1 MDLTRFVEERRPD
14 WERLDHLAKQAGQTL
29 GRLGKVDLRELGALY
44 RQASSDLA
52 RVQAVR
58 AEPELVEYLNNL
70 VVRAH
75 GIIYQPEP
83 ARLKALTTF
92 FAREFPTLVRQEWR
106 PILLALFVDVLPALW
121 CLLMAALDPSFIDA
135 VAPPGL
141 RERLDNGELWV
152 YRINPIKP
160 LASSA
165 ILTNNIT
172 VTFTFFALGIVFG
185 VGTLWGLAYNGIH
198 FGSIAVLVNQTR
210 MAREFWAFVL
220 PHGVLEI
227 PAIYIGGGAGFIL
240 GAALL
245 FPGDL
250 SRKDALVVRGRV
262 AVKLVLGCVPLLI
275 IAGIIEAFFSPLP
288 PSSMPIGA
296 KFLVG
301 AALFSLLL
309 LYLLLGGRTPVK
321 SITKEPGQEGSTR
334 S

>member
-1 MDLTRFVEERRPD
+1 MDLTQFVQEHRSD
-14 WERLDHLAKQAGQTL
+14 WERLDRLVKQAGRAL

-52 RVQAVR
+52 RAQAAR
-58 AEPELVEYLNNL
+58 ADAELVGYLNDL

-75 GIIYQPEP
+75 GVIYRPEQT
-83 ARLKALTTF
+83 RLKALGAF
-92 FAREFPTLVRQEWR
+92 FGREFPALVRQEWR
-106 PILLALFVDVLPALW
+106 PILLALLADVLPALW
-121 CLLMAALDPSFIDA
+121 CVLMANLDPGFIQA
-135 VAPPGL
+135 VSPPGL
-141 RERLDNGELWV
+141 REHLDSGELWV

-160 LASSA
+160 LASSF
-165 ILTNNIT
+165 IMTNNIA
-172 VTFTFFALGIVFG
+172 VTFTFFALGIAFG
-185 VGTLWGLAYNGIH
+185 AGTLWGLVYNGIH

-210 MAREFWAFVL
+210 MAPEFWGFLV

-250 SRKDALVVRGRV
+250 TRKDALVVRGRV
-262 AVKLVLGCVPLLI
+262 AVKLVLGCVPILV

-288 PSSMPIGA
+288 PGSMPIGA

-301 AALFSLLL
+301 AALFALLL
-309 LYLLLGGRTPVK
+309 LYLLLAGRAPDERMTNV
-321 SITKEPGQEGSTR
+321 Q
-334 S
+334 

>member
-1 MDLTRFVEERRPD
+1 MNLTQFVQERQPD
-14 WERLDHLAKQAGQTL
+14 WERLDQLVKQASQAL

-52 RVQAVR
+52 RAQAAQVD
-58 AEPELVEYLNNL
+58 PELVEYLNNL
-70 VVRAH
+70 LVRAH
-75 GIIYQPEP
+75 GIIYRPEQT
-83 ARLKALTTF
+83 RLKALGAF
-92 FAREFPTLVRQEWR
+92 FAREFPALVRQEWR
-106 PILLALFVDVLPALW
+106 PILLALLVDVLPALW
-121 CLLMAALDPSFIDA
+121 CILMANLDPGFIEA
-135 VAPPGL
+135 VTPPGL

-165 ILTNNIT
+165 IMTNNIA
-172 VTFTFFALGIVFG
+172 VTFTFFALGIAFG
-185 VGTLWGLAYNGIH
+185 AGTLWGLVYNGIH

-210 MAREFWAFVL
+210 MAREFWAFVV

-250 SRKDALVVRGRV
+250 ARKDALVVRGRV
-262 AVKLVLGCVPLLI
+262 AIKLVLGCVPILV
-275 IAGIIEAFFSPLP
+275 IAGTIEAFFSPLP
-288 PSSMPIGA
+288 PGTMPVGA

-301 AALFSLLL
+301 AALFALLL
-309 LYLLLGGRTPVK
+309 LYLLMAGRSQDHSMTNV
-321 SITKEPGQEGSTR
+321 Q
-334 S
+334 